1 MYDQEPNYPK
11 LRLIFEEMITSSVQT
26 NNNAILLPK
35 VSQNPR
41 LITLKQRNEVIQA
54 KGVLSPKTTKAK
66 FTIAEEF
73 EISSSKN
80 M

>member
-11 LRLIFEEMITSSVQT
+11 LRLIFEEMITGSVQT

-41 LITLKQRNEVIQA
+41 LFTLKQRNEVIQA
-54 KGVLSPKTTKAK
+54 MGVLSPRATKPK
-66 FTIAEEF
+66 VSIAEEF
-73 EISSSKN
+73 EIRSCKN